1 MEGSIELIQT
11 EKAYPFHAKVNGTVE
26 KFHGMF
32 NQDLFGAYTGMI
44 DRTTVIFG
52 KSGID
57 DRLVAVAFSL
67 SRTIDW
73 ALSKYCM
80 NSHIPLSRIVT
91 NASAFLSC
99 LSFHQQ
105 IQVYPRQNQY
115 ETFAR
120 ISYTQLP
127 LMIISQFSLW
137 FLCLGI
143 LQRSRGKSVIEINIQ
158 LYTKYSLSDNEIS
171 FMESMIKLM

>member
-1 MEGSIELIQT
+1 MEGSIELIQS

-67 SRTIDW
+67 SRTI
-73 ALSKYCM
+73 AAG
-80 NSHIPLSRIVT
+80 H
-91 NASAFLSC
+91 F
-99 LSFHQQ
+99 
-105 IQVYPRQNQY
+105 QNI
-115 ETFAR
+115 A
-120 ISYTQLP
+120 
-127 LMIISQFSLW
+127 
-137 FLCLGI
+137 
-143 LQRSRGKSVIEINIQ
+143 
-158 LYTKYSLSDNEIS
+158 
-171 FMESMIKLM
+171 

>member
-57 DRLVAVAFSL
+57 DRLVAVAL
-67 SRTIDW
+67 NYTRN
-73 ALSKYCM
+73 K
-80 NSHIPLSRIVT
+80 
-91 NASAFLSC
+91 SAWPNKK
-99 LSFHQQ
+99 
-105 IQVYPRQNQY
+105 I
-115 ETFAR
+115 
-120 ISYTQLP
+120 
-127 LMIISQFSLW
+127 
-137 FLCLGI
+137 
-143 LQRSRGKSVIEINIQ
+143 
-158 LYTKYSLSDNEIS
+158 
-171 FMESMIKLM
+171 